1 MRVKNGKF
9 NERSDKHI
17 VGYMKLDF
25 LFFFFSFSRGYVI
38 GEKERYKERRVGIKS
53 LEDCRRG
60 EPRFPG
66 DLYLGFPRLRE
77 PLRFSLSLSFKVRE
91 VIAAVH
97 RRSAALDEP

>member
-1 MRVKNGKF
+1 MRTKNGKF
-9 NERSDKHI
+9 NERSNKHI

-25 LFFFFSFSRGYVI
+25 LFFFFSFSRSYVI
-38 GEKERYKERRVGIKS
+38 GEKEIYKERRVGVKS

-66 DLYLGFPRLRE
+66 N
-77 PLRFSLSLSFKVRE
+77 LSLSFKVRE

>member
-1 MRVKNGKF
+1 MRAKNGKF

-25 LFFFFSFSRGYVI
+25 LFFFSFHFLALTSSGKKRYI
-38 GEKERYKERRVGIKS
+38 CKERHFAVGIKS

-77 PLRFSLSLSFKVRE
+77 PLRFSLSLSR
-91 VIAAVH
+91 
-97 RRSAALDEP
+97 